1 MSLIAKLQK
10 NTKIKQASILTESE
24 FFGDLD
30 VIPTAV
36 PMLNVALSGALDA
49 GILPGI
55 LMLAGPSKHFKTCFS
70 LMLAKAYLDKHED
83 AVILFYDSEFGSPQS
98 YFENFGIDPTKVFHT
113 PITDVE
119 VLKNDIM
126 NQLKNIERGDHIF
139 IIIDSIGNLASKKE
153 VEDAE
158 EGKSV
163 ADMTRAKALKSLGR
177 MITSHLT
184 LKNIPLVAINHIY
197 MTMEMFAKP
206 VVSGGTG
213 LYLSAH
219 DVWILGRQQ
228 DKNEKTKVIEGYDFI
243 INVDKSRYVKE
254 KTRIPIS
261 ITYEN
266 GIDVKSGLFEQ
277 ALAGGFIK
285 EASKGWYTI
294 GEEETK
300 KRRDEIEQ
308 TSFLLDLCEDDAFKT
323 YIRKKYQTGY
333 TEKKEDE

>member
-1 MSLIAKLQK
+1 
-10 NTKIKQASILTESE
+10 
-24 FFGDLD
+24 
-30 VIPTAV
+30 
-36 PMLNVALSGALDA
+36 
-49 GILPGI
+49 
-55 LMLAGPSKHFKTCFS
+55 
-70 LMLAKAYLDKHED
+70 MLAKAYTEKHSD

-98 YFENFGIDPTKVFHT
+98 YFENFGIDPEKVFHT

-126 NQLKNIERGDHIF
+126 NQLENIERGDHIF

-153 VEDAE
+153 VEDALK
-158 EGKSV
+158 GSSA

-184 LKNIPLVAINHIY
+184 LKNIPLIAINHIY
-197 MTMEMFAKP
+197 MTQEMFSKP
-206 VVSGGTG
+206 VVGGGTG

-228 DKNEKTKVIEGYDFI
+228 DKNEKTKIIEGYDFI

-254 KTRIPIS
+254 KTKIPIS

-285 EASKGWYTI
+285 EVSKGYYNI
-294 GEEETK
+294 GEDTTK
-300 KRRDEIEQ
+300 RTRKDIEAL
-308 TSFLLDLCEDDAFKT
+308 TFLLDLCEDDAFKT
-323 YIRKKYQTGY
+323 YIRKKFQTGY
-333 TEKKEDE
+333 TGEDDDEG

>member
-1 MSLIAKLQK
+1 MAKLQK

-36 PMLNVALSGALDA
+36 PMLNVALSGAVDA

-55 LMLAGPSKHFKTCFS
+55 LMIAGPSKHFKTCFS
-70 LMLAKAYLDKHED
+70 LMLAKAYTEKHPD

-98 YFENFGIDPTKVFHT
+98 YFENFGIDPAKVFHT

-119 VLKNDIM
+119 ILKNDIM
-126 NQLKNIERGDHIF
+126 NQLENIERGDHIF

-153 VEDAE
+153 VDDAK
-158 EGKSV
+158 EGKNV

-184 LKNIPLVAINHIY
+184 LKNIPLIAINHIY
-197 MTMEMFAKP
+197 MTQEMFSKP

-228 DKNEKTKVIEGYDFI
+228 DKNEKTKIIEGYDFI
-243 INVDKSRYVKE
+243 INIDKSRYVKE
-254 KTRIPIS
+254 KSKIPIS

-266 GIDVKSGLFEQ
+266 GIDPKSGLFDQ
-277 ALAGGFIK
+277 ALKGGFIK
-285 EASKGWYTI
+285 EVSKGYYNI
-294 GEEETK
+294 GEDTTK
-300 KRRDEIEQ
+300 RTRKDIEALP
-308 TSFLLDLCEDDAFKT
+308 FLLDLCEDDEFKT
-323 YIRKKYQTGY
+323 FIRKSYQLGY
-333 TEKKEDE
+333 SEELENQDE